1 MREIK
6 FRAWHKTYDLLCDVV
21 EIVFGDD
28 DNYVAVENGEYI
40 ERWRF
45 DDIELMQYTGLKDMN
60 GVEIYEGDIVEVN
73 IQEYV
78 LGYYTE
84 TNYTSVVKYKNG
96 SYYFDISKSKT
107 IQTDINSYPLKD
119 AINLED
125 VESDDCEVIGNKH
138 QTPELLEEEL

>member
-28 DNYVAVENGEYI
+28 DNYVAVENGQYI

-60 GVEIYEGDIVEVN
+60 GVEIYEGDIVLRLDNPKEKPALVM
-73 IQEYV
+73 YV
-78 LGYYTE
+78 IEGARF
-84 TNYTSVVKYKNG
+84 VI
-96 SYYFDISKSKT
+96 DRISFYQP
-107 IQTDINSYPLKD
+107 IGEFRY
-119 AINLED
+119 
-125 VESDDCEVIGNKH
+125 EVIGNKFEN
-138 QTPELLEEEL
+138 PELLEVAE

>member
-45 DDIELMQYTGLKDMN
+45 DDIELMQYTGLKDVN
-60 GVEIYEGDIVEVN
+60 GVEIYENDVLKSVGGNTEVV
-73 IQEYV
+73 IYIDGRFEPVCWYD
-78 LGYYTE
+78 E
-84 TNYTSVVKYKNG
+84 
-96 SYYFDISKSKT
+96 KT
-107 IQTDINSYPLKD
+107 Y
-119 AINLED
+119 
-125 VESDDCEVIGNKH
+125 EVIGNKF
-138 QTPELLEEEL
+138 QNPELLEAD